1 MSVTLEAASLPTALR
16 RPSGCAPVRLRATIT
31 IDIEADDFLSAEQL
45 KATVAAQYDNLRRS
59 YPGAELDFRQRK
71 PRTAPRAGLP
81 GLVVDPY
88 LDD

>member
-1 MSVTLEAASLPTALR
+1 MSATFEAASLHTNLR
-16 RPSGCAPVRLRATIT
+16 RGASCAPVRLRATIT
-31 IDIEADDFLSAEQL
+31 IDIDAADFLTAEQA
-45 KATVAAQYDNLRRS
+45 KATVAAEYDNLRRS

-81 GLVVDPY
+81 GLVLDPY

>member
-1 MSVTLEAASLPTALR
+1 MSATFEAITRAATSR
-16 RPSGCAPVRLRATIT
+16 RQPVCAPVRLRATIT
-31 IDIEADDFLSAEQL
+31 IDIEAEDFLTAEQA
-45 KATVAAQYDNLRRS
+45 KSTVAAQYDALRRS
-59 YPGAELDFRQRK
+59 YPGAELEFRQRK

>member
-1 MSVTLEAASLPTALR
+1 MSVTLEAASLPAALR

-31 IDIEADDFLSAEQL
+31 IDIEADDFLTAEQV
-45 KATVAAQYDNLRRS
+45 KATVAAEYDNLRRS